1 MSSRLKT
8 PLCEILG
15 IEVPIITAGM
25 AEASGVE
32 LAAAVS
38 NAGGLGVMGCTMD
51 SPEELREK
59 IRALRRKCDRPFG
72 VDLLLPP
79 NVSLEM
85 VKNEDLVD
93 QIPAAHREYR
103 EKLCKM
109 FNVTQLAEGDHHVL
123 GTGALEQLEVLFE
136 ERVPVFV
143 SGLGSPAF
151 MMERARAQGMNVM
164 GVVGNVKNARR
175 VASAGVDAVI
185 AQGSEGGG
193 HTGLVGTFAL
203 LPQVVDAVAPMP
215 VVAAGSIS
223 DGRGLAAALAFG
235 CQGVWVGTRFL
246 ATPEAVI
253 PQWKKDAL
261 VAATEE
267 STVRSRSYTGKPA
280 RLIKNAWTEQWE
292 KGGVEP
298 LPMPLQGALVNPVLK
313 AVADRPDIQANAAGQ
328 GVGLIHEIKPAAQ
341 IVAEMM
347 RDAERILAG
356 FAVPAAKAVRV

>member
-1 MSSRLKT
+1 MPSRLKT
-8 PLCEILG
+8 PLCDVLG

-25 AEASGVE
+25 AEAAGVD

-51 SPEELREK
+51 SPEQLREK
-59 IRALRRKCDRPFG
+59 IRAVRRKTDRPFG

-79 NVSLEM
+79 NVSLAM
-85 VKNEDLVD
+85 VTNQDLLD
-93 QIPAAHREYR
+93 QIPKPHREYR
-103 EKLCKM
+103 EALRKM
-109 FNVTQLAEGDHHVL
+109 FNVAQLAEGDHHVL

-136 ERVPVFV
+136 EKVPVFV
-143 SGLGSPAF
+143 SGLGSPGF
-151 MMERARAQGMNVM
+151 MMERARAQGMKVM

-175 VASAGVDAVI
+175 VAAVGVDAVV

-223 DGRGLAAALAFG
+223 DGRGLAAALVFG

-246 ATPEAVI
+246 ATPEAAI

-261 VAATEE
+261 VGANEE
-267 STVRSRSYTGKPA
+267 ATVRSRSYTGKPA
-280 RLIKNAWTEQWE
+280 RMIKNAWTEQWE

-298 LPMPLQGALVNPVLK
+298 LPMPLQGALVSPLLK
-313 AVADRPDIQANAAGQ
+313 AVEGRPDIQPNAAGQ

-341 IVAEMM
+341 IVEEMV
-347 RDAERILAG
+347 RDAEKIFAG
-356 FAVPAAKAVRV
+356 FARTGAKPARV

>member
-1 MSSRLKT
+1 MPSPLKT
-8 PLCEILG
+8 PLCDVLG

-25 AEASGVE
+25 AEAAGVD
-32 LAAAVS
+32 LAIAVS

-51 SPEELREK
+51 SPEKLREK
-59 IRALRRKCDRPFG
+59 IRAVRQKCDRPFG

-85 VKNEDLVD
+85 VKNEDLLD

-103 EKLCKM
+103 EKLRKM
-109 FNVTQLAEGDHHVL
+109 FNIASLAEGDHHVL

-136 ERVPVFV
+136 EKVPVFV

-151 MMERARAQGMNVM
+151 MMERARAQGMKVM

-215 VVAAGSIS
+215 VVAAGSVT
-223 DGRGLAAALAFG
+223 DGRGLAAALVFG
-235 CQGVWVGTRFL
+235 CQAVWVGTRFL
-246 ATPEAVI
+246 ASNEAAI
-253 PQWKKDAL
+253 PQWKKEAI

-280 RLIKNAWTEQWE
+280 RMIKNAWTEQWE

-298 LPMPLQGALVNPVLK
+298 LPMPLQGALINPLLN
-313 AVADRPDIQANAAGQ
+313 AVSNRPDVQANAAGQ
-328 GVGLIHEIKPAAQ
+328 GIGLIQDIKPAAE
-341 IVAEMM
+341 IVADMM
-347 RDAERILAG
+347 RDAERALAKFG
-356 FAVPAAKAVRV
+356 NVAASAGVN